1 MKKLILIAFLILGA
15 RSFAQVTKADFETA
29 FATMGNP
36 QLQSTFL
43 NNIKTFYTDGT
54 SKVSYSE
61 YEGPKT
67 SYELTNTCILLKY
80 YSDNTKTT
88 LNGVTSVPYTSI
100 NYFIVGKESMT
111 ILLKD

>member
-1 MKKLILIAFLILGA
+1 MKKLMLVAFLSFSLS
-15 RSFAQVTKADFETA
+15 SFAQVTKADFETA
-29 FATMGNP
+29 FKTMGNTEFK
-36 QLQSTFL
+36 SIFL

-54 SKVSYSE
+54 NKISYSE

-67 SYELTNTCILLKY
+67 NYELTNTCILLKY

-88 LNGVTSVPYTSI
+88 LNGVTTVPYTSI
-100 NYFIVGKESMT
+100 NYFIAGKESMT

>member
-1 MKKLILIAFLILGA
+1 MKKLILIAFFSAGIS
-15 RSFAQVTKADFETA
+15 SFAQITKADFETA
-29 FATMGNP
+29 FKNMG
-36 QLQSTFL
+36 STEFKSIFL

-54 SKVSYSE
+54 NKITYSE

-88 LNGVTSVPYTSI
+88 LNGVTTVPYNSI
-100 NYFIVGKESMT
+100 NYFIAGKESMT
-111 ILLKD
+111 